1 MNVNMKVISF
11 VIVTY
16 HSQKDIVNCIDS
28 IYKTADI
35 PHEKIEIIVVEN
47 GSKEAFEETKNLIKN
62 RFSEFVLMHHNSE
75 NGGYGQGNNIGVK
88 LATAEIIAI
97 VNPDVV
103 FVRQMFAEVLEIFK
117 KDDSIALIGGNQRG
131 GDDMSFWIRP
141 EYDFFIFTAPLSRI
155 LNKMNIYFEK
165 FFFLSGALLFIDKEK
180 FEKIGGFD
188 EKIFMYCEESDI
200 INRLFKEKYKTVY
213 KKEFIYK
220 HLIDDR
226 TETSD
231 SNLSILLKSYKYY
244 LEKHKFSY
252 NGFLKRRILSL
263 KVMIFVYKMFNKKKA
278 ALVKER
284 YLEIFENNL
293 KDFKNEN

>member
-1 MNVNMKVISF
+1 MKLISF
-11 VIVTY
+11 IIVTY
-16 HSQKDIVNCIDS
+16 HSQKDIINCIDS
-28 IYKTADI
+28 IYNTADI

-47 GSKEAFEETKNLIKN
+47 GSKETFEETKNLIKN
-62 RFSEFVLMHHNSE
+62 RFSESVLMHHNSE

-141 EYDFFIFTAPLSRI
+141 EYDFFIFTAPISRMM
-155 LNKMNIYFEK
+155 NKLDIYFENY
-165 FFFLSGALLFIDKEK
+165 FFLSGALLFIDKEK

-188 EKIFMYCEESDI
+188 EKMFMYCEESDI
-200 INRLFKEKYKTVY
+200 INRLLNKKYKTVY

-231 SNLSILLKSYKYY
+231 NNLSILLKSYKYY
-244 LEKHKFSY
+244 LEKHQFSY
-252 NGFLKRRILSL
+252 TNFLKRRILSL
-263 KVMIFVYKMFNKKKA
+263 KIIVFIYNMLGKKGTA
-278 ALVKER
+278 VIKER
-284 YLEIFENNL
+284 YLKIFENNFNVL
-293 KDFKNEN
+293 KNEN

>member
-1 MNVNMKVISF
+1 MKEMSF

-16 HSQKDIVNCIDS
+16 HSQKDIINCIDS

-35 PHEKIEIIVVEN
+35 PIEKIEIIVVEN

-62 RFSEFVLMHHNSE
+62 RFTESVLMYHNVE
-75 NGGYGQGNNIGVK
+75 NGGYGQGNNIGIK

-97 VNPDVV
+97 VNPDVI
-103 FVRQMFAEVLEIFK
+103 FVRPIFAQALEIFK
-117 KDDSIALIGGNQRG
+117 KNSSVAIIGGNQLG
-131 GDDMSFWIRP
+131 GDNMSFWIRP
-141 EYDFFIFTAPLSRI
+141 EFDFFIFTAPICRI
-155 LNKMNIYFEK
+155 LNKLNIYIEK
-165 FFFLSGALLFIDKEK
+165 YFFLSGALLFIDKEK

-200 INRLFKEKYKTVY
+200 INRLLKKKSSTLY
-213 KKEFIYK
+213 KKDFIYK

-231 SNLSILLKSYKYY
+231 SNLLILLKSYKYY

-252 NGFLKRRILSL
+252 RSFLERRILSL
-263 KVMIFVYKMFNKKKA
+263 KVMVFFYNLLNKKSVAVIK
-278 ALVKER
+278 KR
-284 YLEIFENNL
+284 YLKIFENKL
-293 KDFKNEN
+293 KDLKNEG

>member
-16 HSQKDIVNCIDS
+16 HSQKDIINCIDS

-35 PHEKIEIIVVEN
+35 PIEKIEIIVVEN

-62 RFSEFVLMHHNSE
+62 RFSESVLMHHNSE

-97 VNPDVV
+97 VNPDVI
-103 FVRQMFAEVLEIFK
+103 FVRPIFAQALEIFK
-117 KDDSIALIGGNQRG
+117 KNSSVAIIGGNQLG
-131 GDDMSFWIRP
+131 GDNMSFWIRP
-141 EYDFFIFTAPLSRI
+141 EFDFFIFTAPICRI
-155 LNKMNIYFEK
+155 LNKLNIYIEK
-165 FFFLSGALLFIDKEK
+165 YFFLSGALLFIDKEK
-180 FEKIGGFD
+180 FEEIGGFD

-200 INRLFKEKYKTVY
+200 INRLLKKKSSTLY
-213 KKEFIYK
+213 KKDFIYK

-231 SNLSILLKSYKYY
+231 SNLLILLKSYKYY

-252 NGFLKRRILSL
+252 RSFLERRILSL
-263 KVMIFVYKMFNKKKA
+263 KVMVFFYNLLNKKSVAVIK
-278 ALVKER
+278 KR
-284 YLEIFENNL
+284 YLKIFENKL
-293 KDFKNEN
+293 KDLKNEG